1 MEVKMTM
8 TMHWTTIHSETKGRR
23 GARARAKALLV
34 LKALAIGAG
43 LAGLLAAII
52 AVRVYVYLTVLH

>member
-1 MEVKMTM
+1 MEVTM
-8 TMHWTTIHSETKGRR
+8 TMSMHWTNFHSETKGRK
-23 GARARAKALLV
+23 GARAKALLA
-34 LKALAIGAG
+34 LQALAVGAG